1 VNIQTGLRIFA
12 LCFGLTIKEAEVK
25 KRIARKI
32 LRNHRLN
39 HKESSVDNAF
49 AVLYG
54 HDSKGFRSRAK
65 MYMEAIDSMVQQ
77 TNEELGA

>member
-1 VNIQTGLRIFA
+1 M
-12 LCFGLTIKEAEVK
+12 K
-25 KRIARKI
+25 KRIAKKI
-32 LRNHRLN
+32 IRNQLLN
-39 HKESSVDNAF
+39 RKESSVDKAF

-65 MYMEAIDSMVQQ
+65 MYMEAIDAMVQQ